1 MESNGSYNKDKLA
14 FLFSLNKNKKY
25 NIKNKQ
31 IENEIYRNN
40 YYFAFACN
48 YNLMIYDKCTS
59 HKYSYCNSNP
69 YNTKQCELNGDENS
83 FDVDE
88 LEV

>member
-1 MESNGSYNKDKLA
+1 
-14 FLFSLNKNKKY
+14 
-25 NIKNKQ
+25 
-31 IENEIYRNN
+31 
-40 YYFAFACN
+40 
-48 YNLMIYDKCTS
+48 MIYDKCTS

-69 YNTKQCELNGDENS
+69 YNTKQCDLNGDENS